1 MEIQFGSKVKDK
13 NGKTVGTVNYIVNN
27 TWTGEVSKFMVIRED
42 NGDSLFLSAE
52 DIIEVTASAIKVKQD
67 IDELTKKQE

>member
-42 NGDSLFLSAE
+42 NGDSLFFSVE
-52 DIIEVTASAIKVKQD
+52 DVIEVTASTIKVKQD

>member
-1 MEIQFGSKVKDK
+1 MEIEFGSKVKDK

-42 NGDSLFLSAE
+42 NGDSLFFSVE
-52 DIIEVTASAIKVKQD
+52 DVIEATASTIKVKQD

>member
-1 MEIQFGSKVKDK
+1 MEIEFGSKVKDK

-27 TWTGEVSKFMVIRED
+27 TWTGELSKFMVIRED

-67 IDELTKKQE
+67 IDELNKKQE